1 MTVPTLPGGSNFMQ
15 VAARVSTLS
24 SAGLSCY
31 FLRVT
36 PSTGKWE
43 LRKKLNG
50 AASTAIKSFTVPFAA
65 GDSLGLQVIGSTLTA
80 YRKPGAGAWTSVG
93 SVTDTAIPGAG
104 YVSYTLGDT
113 TIRGGAFGGG
123 SIN

>member
-1 MTVPTLPGGSNFMQ
+1 M
-15 VAARVSTLS
+15 
-24 SAGLSCY
+24 
-31 FLRVT
+31 
-36 PSTGKWE
+36 
-43 LRKKLNG
+43 
-50 AASTAIKSFTVPFAA
+50 
-65 GDSLGLQVIGSTLTA
+65 IGSTLTA

-104 YVSYTLGDT
+104 YVSFTLGDT